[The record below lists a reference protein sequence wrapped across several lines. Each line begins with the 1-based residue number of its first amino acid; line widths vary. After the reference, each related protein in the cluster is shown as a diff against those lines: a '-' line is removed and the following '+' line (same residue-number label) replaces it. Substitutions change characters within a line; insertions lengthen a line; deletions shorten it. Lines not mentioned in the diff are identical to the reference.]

1 MPIAGLII
9 FVLAA
14 AGLVVLWAQGKLFQA
29 KEPEEAPEDTD
40 ADQKTEE
47 EPKDGQLEEKNK

>member
-1 MPIAGLII
+1 M
-9 FVLAA
+9 
-14 AGLVVLWAQGKLFQA
+14 LWAQGKLFQA
-29 KEPEEAPEDTD
+29 KEPEEAPGATD